1 MGMFGTA
8 LSNLLTGLFLNFMH
22 KQDFRVVSSY
32 RFVFLG
38 YGIIGLVKL
47 LGCFLLSSDVELGR
61 PRKEGSAGASSDG
74 GEQTNNAEE
83 ETENT
88 PLLAGGNGT
97 QGNLTTCPPEVQ
109 ETGTEAETLLAPAR
123 GQRLFSP
130 TSTAFMWRVSLA
142 LVFDFI
148 GSGLAQ
154 ISWMTYFFK
163 SEYDVDEA
171 WLGSAIFAAG
181 IVSSLLNLTSPPLA
195 RAIGPVQTMVVV
207 RNSQCYPF
215 PL

>member
-1 MGMFGTA
+1 MFGTA

-22 KQDFRVVSSY
+22 KHDFRVVSSY

-97 QGNLTTCPPEVQ
+97 QGNLTTTCPPEVQ

-215 PL
+215 PF